1 MVNPFSP
8 LLIALIL
15 GIITAYYFQFT
26 MAFTIII
33 LGFFIC
39 IFVYNII
46 FGKKISYIL
55 IFILFTIGILVTLSS
70 KSGLETYL
78 NKRIECSG
86 TVDRVIKT
94 STNAKYVI
102 KVNSINK
109 NHINIEK
116 IMLNIVSNKD
126 LNLGDKIYFNGVLKE
141 PMANTNP
148 KLFNYKLNL
157 MSQRIYTTMT
167 IKDYQIRV
175 ISSNPSLKYRI
186 KANFKKNVE
195 NLFNQHLSKDNSQI
209 ITSIIL
215 GESSYIDEDTLSLY
229 RELGL
234 AHILAVSGL
243 HIGIITGFLIFIFSR
258 LGIKRKIN
266 ICLSLSIM
274 WIYGFLIGYP
284 PSILRA
290 SIMFSV
296 LFYSSIIHEPYNSI
310 NTLSVGCLI
319 LLLINP
325 YYLFNIGFQLSFIA
339 AFSIVYFTPYIKRLF
354 YPYNSKVF
362 VTIAALFAVNIGLF
376 PVQAYY
382 FNRVGLLTIL
392 ANLILVPIFSI
403 SLILGLI
410 MVVFFYTIPFMNII
424 LGPILNIILFFQ
436 NFILKIIPNI
446 TLKIFSPGL
455 IQIVLYFSLIIMILK
470 IVNIE
475 NFEKHFKSAI
485 LVYIIFF
492 TIVNSISFYMDKS
505 IELHFIDVGQ
515 GDSILIRTQNGD
527 YLMDT
532 GGSPIENSFDI
543 SKNITLPYLEKLGV
557 NRLKA
562 IFISHFHDDH
572 SQGVPLLAANLK
584 VDNIVGSYI
593 PKDYQLPIVV
603 LKQYDEIMLDKNTK
617 LTIIWPNTINSNN
630 ENNISLVALLTYFNR
645 SVLFTGD
652 IEREVEPLVADMLNR
667 DIEILKIPHH
677 GSSTSSTD
685 YFLNKL
691 RPAVGI
697 ISVGRNNLYNHP
709 SSEVVTRYE
718 EIDSQI
724 YRTDKNGLVKINF
737 NKEEYNIETFI
748 NEDKIN
754 IIEFI
759 KNNMIRVY
767 FYLLHLIFSY
777 VFLKIYISII
787 EELEIIEL

>member
-46 FGKKISYIL
+46 FGKRISYIL

-116 IMLNIVSNKD
+116 IMLNIISNKD

-475 NFEKHFKSAI
+475 NFENHFKNAI

-759 KNNMIRVY
+759 KNNMIKVY
-767 FYLLHLIFSY
+767 FYLLYLIFSY